1 MPEYRGIIALDLDG
15 TLLNSQKELSPKNRA
30 ALEAAHAVGFAIVP
44 TTGRFFDGMPQVI
57 RDLPMVRY
65 AITCNGAE
73 VLDRET
79 GQVLYRAEMPWQ
91 RAVELMEYLDGFD
104 LIYDCYLEGFGRM
117 TEAMKLQ
124 IDQIVPQAHSR
135 KMLHELRLPVPELKA
150 FLRQQQKDV
159 QKVQFFTREPALRL
173 EMLDKLPGLFPDLQ
187 VSSALPNNVE
197 INAQDA
203 TKGKALL
210 ALAAH
215 LGVDP
220 ARTCAFGDGLNDIPM
235 LRDAGTG
242 IAMENAADAV
252 KAAADAITLSCDRDG
267 VAAYIEAH
275 LLPRAKA

>member
-1 MPEYRGIIALDLDG
+1 MREYRGIIALDLDG
-15 TLLNSQKELSPKNRA
+15 TLLSSQKELSPRNRA
-30 ALEAAHAVGFAIVP
+30 ALEAADTAGYAIVP
-44 TTGRFFDGMPQVI
+44 TTGRFFDGMPAVI

-91 RAVELMEYLDGFD
+91 RAIALMEYLDGFD
-104 LIYDCYLEGFGRM
+104 LIYDCYMEGFGRM

-124 IDQIVPQAHSR
+124 IDEIVPQAHSR
-135 KMLHELRLPVPELKA
+135 KMLHELRLPVPELKH
-150 FLRQQQKDV
+150 FLAQQQKDV

-173 EMLDKLPGLFPDLQ
+173 EMLERLPGLFPDLQ

-210 ALAAH
+210 ALANH
-215 LGVDP
+215 LGVSQ
-220 ARTCAFGDGLNDIPM
+220 TKTYAFGDGLNDIPM

-242 IAMENAADAV
+242 IAMENATDTV
-252 KAAADAITLSCDRDG
+252 KAAADTVTGLCDADG
-267 VAAYIEAH
+267 VAQYIETH
-275 LLPRAKA
+275 LLTRA